1 VLKVVKTEERQE
13 KAEGKRFE
21 SGFIRLERNVPKKLK
36 LTNWRHGEWFDK
48 KGIRFDVIE
57 EDSVPKSKI
66 YTVTSRRLLNILEPI
81 VSKAEENG
89 EKVIS
94 LTIAKMGDG
103 YETSYEVDA
112 SDEFRQK

>member
-1 VLKVVKTEERQE
+1 MAISSRGKESQTEINR
-13 KAEGKRFE
+13 KFE
-21 SGFIRLERNVPKKLK
+21 SSFIRLERNVPKKLK

-57 EDSVPKSKI
+57 EDSVPKNKI
-66 YTVTSRRLLNILEPI
+66 YTVTSRRLLIALEPI
-81 VSKAEENG
+81 ISKAEKNG

-94 LTIAKMGDG
+94 VTIAKMGDG
-103 YETSYEVDA
+103 FDTSYDVDA